1 MLARVVMTWS
11 CEDLPGFGVEVYSDI
26 DPLARALLT
35 IPSKD
40 IAANPAVAVADSI
53 MKSVRKLTR
62 QHPSYFFAVVYAC
75 RAAGLPP
82 QAPLALIAIGRTV
95 GWSAHIIEHTASQ
108 AHPACTLHWGSA
120 GMMCINPTTTF
131 VAHGRANLAC
141 ASRGVPLRQTG
152 PMNDVAALAHA
163 RQLNVKWA
171 AADVAQ
177 CDAVHQCHNP

>member
-11 CEDLPGFGVEVYSDI
+11 CEDLPGFGVGVYSDI
-26 DPLARALLT
+26 DPRARALLT
-35 IPSKD
+35 ITSKH

-82 QAPLALIAIGRTV
+82 EAPLALIAIGRTV
-95 GWSAHIIEHTASQ
+95 RWLRILLSIRRSQ

-131 VAHGRANLAC
+131 VAHGRAKSRLRQ
-141 ASRGVPLRQTG
+141 SRGPTSSNG
-152 PMNDVAALAHA
+152 SHE
-163 RQLNVKWA
+163 
-171 AADVAQ
+171 
-177 CDAVHQCHNP
+177 